1 MGVKQEIE
9 TNKHSGRC
17 KLTMA
22 RVGQLKIHF
31 SFYCRVMKWRVPEE
45 NVCWIFMEKAAE
57 SEESDSE
64 DSEDWHFSDS
74 ETAESESEG
83 SE

>member
-1 MGVKQEIE
+1 MW
-9 TNKHSGRC
+9 
-17 KLTMA
+17 L
-22 RVGQLKIHF
+22 
-31 SFYCRVMKWRVPEE
+31 
-45 NVCWIFMEKAAE
+45 IFVEKAAE

-83 SE
+83 NK